1 MRKHQHLAV
10 IDLVLQQDQ
19 RAVRVHH
26 HGFACL
32 AKFPP
37 VMRAPVRLQPHLQ
50 ESSSAASRWMG
61 SGCIHA
67 SMFQPP
73 TDPSQLPHRPDVPHQ
88 QPSLLRVNSAYSAS
102 LRYLFL
108 FLSLR
113 HAAIPMRRI
122 KSSCSPRL
130 SAPIVNASSNPSPSA
145 NFSAS
150 SCRSRSE
157 EHTSELQSH
166 SDLVCRLLLEKKK

>member
-73 TDPSQLPHRPDVPHQ
+73 TSPSQLPHSPDVPHNN
-88 QPSLLRVNSAYSAS
+88 PVLLLANPPHPPPLLS
-102 LRYLFL
+102 L
-108 FLSLR
+108 FLSRPL
-113 HAAIPMRRI
+113 P
-122 KSSCSPRL
+122 
-130 SAPIVNASSNPSPSA
+130 
-145 NFSAS
+145 
-150 SCRSRSE
+150 
-157 EHTSELQSH
+157 
-166 SDLVCRLLLEKKK
+166 